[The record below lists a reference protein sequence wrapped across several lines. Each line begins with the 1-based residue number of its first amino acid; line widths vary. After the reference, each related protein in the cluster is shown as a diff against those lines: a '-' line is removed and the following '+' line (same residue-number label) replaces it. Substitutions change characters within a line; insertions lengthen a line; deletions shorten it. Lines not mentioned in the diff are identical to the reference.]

1 MVIMEELEKKIEALE
16 KRISKIERFLE
27 NLPAFADL
35 EDEEEA
41 EEDVDEL
48 YEKAVML
55 VIQYDRASASMLQ
68 RRLQIG
74 FNRAARILEQ
84 MEKNGVVGP
93 SDGSEPREVLVNK
106 EDLKNLLE
114 KYKREKEEKNRGS
127 KN

>member
-1 MVIMEELEKKIEALE
+1 MGGMEELEKKIEALE
-16 KRISKIERFLE
+16 KRILKLERFLE

-41 EEDVDEL
+41 EEHVDEF

-84 MEKNGVVGP
+84 MEKNGIVGAG
-93 SDGSEPREVLVNK
+93 DGSEPRKVLINK
-106 EDLKNLLE
+106 DDLKNLLE
-114 KYKREKEEKNRGS
+114 KYKREKEEKNRGN

>member
-1 MVIMEELEKKIEALE
+1 MGVMEELEKKIEALE
-16 KRISKIERFLE
+16 KRILKLERFLE

-41 EEDVDEL
+41 EEHVDEF

-55 VIQYDRASASMLQ
+55 VIQYDKASSSMLQ

-84 MEKNGVVGP
+84 LEKNGIVGP
-93 SDGSEPREVLVNK
+93 GDGSEPREVLVNK

-114 KYKREKEEKNRGS
+114 KYKREKEEKNRGN